1 MTTPAVPITNEG
13 SPAFLN
19 CLNVNSNPALKRSI
33 IPPISKKVSRTKFSL
48 TGPEKRGSPA
58 KTIRPPIAKG
68 PKITPA
74 SISPI
79 TSGSFILL
87 KIRANIFAVT
97 INKLIA
103 KIVVIGLNVDN

>member
-1 MTTPAVPITNEG
+1 MVKLKSLNV
-13 SPAFLN
+13 LMN

-48 TGPEKRGSPA
+48 TGPEKRGSPT
-58 KTIRPPIAKG
+58 KTRRLPIAKG

-87 KIRANIFAVT
+87 KTRANIFAVT
-97 INKLIA
+97 MSNPHDETMPEIF
-103 KIVVIGLNVDN
+103 

>member
-1 MTTPAVPITNEG
+1 MLFKIYLPKTA
-13 SPAFLN
+13 LN
-19 CLNVNSNPALKRSI
+19 LE
-33 IPPISKKVSRTKFSL
+33 PISKKVSRTNFSL

-87 KIRANIFAVT
+87 KISANIFAVT
-97 INKLIA
+97 INRLIA
-103 KIVVIGLNVDN
+103 KIVVITVVEEDN